1 MQVKILPPPPFRR
14 PVRYRIESM
23 RILVLR
29 GRCTLGA
36 RDNFNQDIA
45 QPGRA
50 RARGARGHGIEARF
64 PDHFGEAVASLPPF
78 EPTAVVYHTYIQV

>member
-1 MQVKILPPPPFRR
+1 MQVKALPPPPIRR

-23 RILVLR
+23 RILVFR
-29 GRCTLGA
+29 GRYSLGA
-36 RDNFNQDIA
+36 RDNFQQDIA

-64 PDHFGEAVASLPPF
+64 PDHLERVA
-78 EPTAVVYHTYIQV
+78 

>member
-1 MQVKILPPPPFRR
+1 MQVKILPPPPFRAS
-14 PVRYRIESM
+14 VRYRIESM

-29 GRCTLGA
+29 GRSPLGL
-36 RDNFNQDIA
+36 RDNIHQDIA

-64 PDHFGEAVASLPPF
+64 PDHFEGVA
-78 EPTAVVYHTYIQV
+78 